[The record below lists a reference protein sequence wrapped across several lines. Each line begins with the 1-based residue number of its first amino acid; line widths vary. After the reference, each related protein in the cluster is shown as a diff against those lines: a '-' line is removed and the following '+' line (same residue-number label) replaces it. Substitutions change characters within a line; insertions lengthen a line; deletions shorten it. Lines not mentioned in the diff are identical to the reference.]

1 MGGVDS
7 SFYGRST
14 QVSKK
19 QQQNLIGIMTVSMG
33 MRELEK
39 DYDVAVRVVIEPDP
53 QSVSGRFA
61 IASFEARPVA
71 AGPMGRPVAT
81 YRLQLPSSLA
91 ASTDALLL
99 RGVMSLATLLDAYF
113 DSLVQA

>member
-1 MGGVDS
+1 M
-7 SFYGRST
+7 
-14 QVSKK
+14 SKK
-19 QQQNLIGIMTVSMG
+19 EQQSMIGIMTVSMG

-39 DYDVAVRVVIEPDP
+39 DYDVFVRVVIEPDP

-61 IASFEARPVA
+61 VATFEARPVA
-71 AGPMGRPVAT
+71 VGPQGRPVAR

-113 DSLVQA
+113 DSRQQA